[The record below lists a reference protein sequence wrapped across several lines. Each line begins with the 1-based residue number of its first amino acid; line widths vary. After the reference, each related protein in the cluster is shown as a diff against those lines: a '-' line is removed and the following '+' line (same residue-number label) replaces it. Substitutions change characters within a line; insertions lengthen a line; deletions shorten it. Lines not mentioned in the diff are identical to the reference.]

1 MLFTAYN
8 YRREISTFL
17 EHNPVA
23 FLKKRKQAQKAYYSL
38 INTTK

>member
-8 YRREISTFL
+8 YRQEIPTFL

-23 FLKKRKQAQKAYYSL
+23 FLNKIKQAWKPYYSL